1 LQLCQFDQVLQFA
14 IFEDLTGKIIEGSC
28 PNGASKVGNFDL
40 EDKFLEDACVIG
52 AAVDALR
59 VFLGELLAFGVI
71 ASIVV
76 PLIFEVD
83 EGEPKLEIG
92 YDCFVVMQIVQ
103 LIFKVLDRFVGR
115 SLGGLLLALLGIA
128 RNGVIFNT

>member
-1 LQLCQFDQVLQFA
+1 
-14 IFEDLTGKIIEGSC
+14 
-28 PNGASKVGNFDL
+28 L
-40 EDKFLEDACVIG
+40 EDKFLENACVIG
-52 AAVDALR
+52 AAVEALR
-59 VFLGELLAFGVI
+59 VLLGELLAFGVI

-103 LIFKVLDRFVGR
+103 LIFKVLDRFVCR

-128 RNGVIFNT
+128 RNGIIFNT